1 MTEII
6 RKISIHINPILS
18 AEFMHQITPLYVS
31 HYISVVLVV
40 YITIFFFFFFDVLFT
55 KFCAVT

>member
-6 RKISIHINPILS
+6 RKISIHINPTLA

-31 HYISVVLVV
+31 HYISVLVV
-40 YITIFFFFFFDVLFT
+40 YITICFFLLFCCS
-55 KFCAVT
+55 FY